1 MFKFT
6 FWKKRRNL
14 KKIKFME
21 TNYKIEFVKSK
32 RRLSKQYFWRVK
44 SSNGQIILTS
54 ETYKNKTFA
63 IKISQNFAT
72 ALNCLWVDLT

>member
-1 MFKFT
+1 
-6 FWKKRRNL
+6 
-14 KKIKFME
+14 ME

-32 RRLSKQYFWRVK
+32 RLLSKQYFWRVK

-63 IKISQNFAT
+63 IKISQNFAA